1 MAGYLSIV
9 TVKGHKYYRLVESY
23 RENGKVK
30 HRILVNYGS
39 TPPEGIS
46 VSATKRKATDN
57 VALTEKQH
65 ARIGKETIKT
75 VSATKT
81 VGKVESSKVSA
92 TVTPLDFQ
100 MVLQRR
106 AVDNKMSVE
115 DYLRKLLDIL
125 PDGTRRK
132 HRKKD

>member
-46 VSATKRKATDN
+46 ATVVRATKRKAVDN
-57 VALTEKQH
+57 VALT
-65 ARIGKETIKT
+65 AFSPLI
-75 VSATKT
+75 SATNSGET
-81 VGKVESSKVSA
+81 TANVS
-92 TVTPLDFQ
+92 VVIFSP
-100 MVLQRR
+100 
-106 AVDNKMSVE
+106 
-115 DYLRKLLDIL
+115 
-125 PDGTRRK
+125 P
-132 HRKKD
+132 